1 MGGYNRGNFMINPW
15 AVFFIIFMVM
25 VILSLGD
32 TTYDDYE

>member
-1 MGGYNRGNFMINPW
+1 MINPW